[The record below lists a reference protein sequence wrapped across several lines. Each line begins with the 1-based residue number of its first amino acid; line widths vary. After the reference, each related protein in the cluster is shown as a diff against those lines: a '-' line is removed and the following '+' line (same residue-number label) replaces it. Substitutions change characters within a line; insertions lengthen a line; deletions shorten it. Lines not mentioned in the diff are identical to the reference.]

1 MEDFVDVVIS
11 RHMLNELKPLRPVLK
26 AWVEAVL
33 RYCRIQGF
41 EDAPWYFN
49 ERANI
54 SLLAGAAWTLKNWAA
69 LEEFSTKKR
78 GRQEDQKDRNGRCD
92 LYLCSRNHHFAFEA
106 KLAWQTIG
114 GADDRSGV
122 HRELKRAW
130 DDAGEL
136 DIEEGDSRIA
146 ATFVVPRL
154 TKVNAM
160 LPVAEVRQ
168 IVEDWIE
175 SRPFDFKGRRMS
187 PTPDAL
193 AYVFPGKFEGF
204 VGARNGH
211 LFPGV
216 VLALYVRKRA
226 RKGVQKTPR
235 PEKGS
240 VYGKG

>member
-1 MEDFVDVVIS
+1 MEDFVDVVIY
-11 RHMLNELKPLRPVLK
+11 RHLRDELKPLRPVLK

-33 RYCRIQGF
+33 RYCRIQAF

-78 GRQEDQKDRNGRCD
+78 ARQEDQKDRNGRCD
-92 LYLCSRNHHFAFEA
+92 LYLCTRDHHFAFEA

-114 GADDRSGV
+114 GADELSSV
-122 HRELKRAW
+122 QRELKRAW

-136 DIEEGDSRIA
+136 DIAEGDSRIA

-154 TKVNAM
+154 TKVNAK
-160 LPVAEVRQ
+160 LPATEVQRL
-168 IVEDWIE
+168 VEDWVK
-175 SRPFDFKGRRMS
+175 SDVFDFKGRPRS
-187 PTPDAL
+187 PKPDAL
-193 AYVFPGKFEGF
+193 AYVFPGKFQGF
-204 VGARNGH
+204 VGARNGY

-216 VLALYVRKRA
+216 VLALYVRQRA

-235 PEKGS
+235 PEKGA
-240 VYGKG
+240 VHGKA